1 MYGLNQEAIEAL
13 QRDMNSVGGDSV
25 RDKHRGSNGKDSSP
39 RSPGRSPVERSCK
52 SHSASND
59 DFDDLL
65 AFDLGRGS
73 VRCGTSSLPNHSE
86 QGDNNMPFEKGQS
99 GNPGGRPKVVA
110 EVKELARAHTGQAI
124 ETLVSIMSNPKS
136 APAARV
142 SAANALLDRGYGKP
156 PQHITGEGGP
166 SYVVRLPEPCKTAEA
181 WVASLGDL
189 SVQKSLAVVHNKEPL
204 VDS

>member
-1 MYGLNQEAIEAL
+1 MKI
-13 QRDMNSVGGDSV
+13 
-25 RDKHRGSNGKDSSP
+25 GK
-39 RSPGRSPVERSCK
+39 
-52 SHSASND
+52 
-59 DFDDLL
+59 
-65 AFDLGRGS
+65 
-73 VRCGTSSLPNHSE
+73 
-86 QGDNNMPFEKGQS
+86 PFQKGQS

-124 ETLVSIMSNPKS
+124 ETLVSIMTNQKA

-166 SYVVRLPEPCKTAEA
+166 SYVVRLPEPCKTADE

-189 SVQKSLAVVHNKEPL
+189 AVQAPRNGASSHG
-204 VDS
+204 